1 MRKLHCLCTAAGGI
15 FLRGDVNADGKFDA
29 ADVVLLQNWLLA
41 VPNTNLANW
50 KAGDMCEDGILDVFD
65 LCVMKSE
72 LINQ

>member
-1 MRKLHCLCTAAGGI
+1 MRGN
-15 FLRGDVNADGKFDA
+15 VNADGKFDA

>member
-1 MRKLHCLCTAAGGI
+1 M
-15 FLRGDVNADGKFDA
+15 RGDVNADGKFDA